1 MKEVKFTIQHIL
13 GIVLSLVVAGIGIV
27 YGIDVV
33 SDVRD
38 DYSGGNAT
46 TAADTEF
53 TAANNTMIGVSKFSD
68 KFPTIG
74 LVAVAAV
81 IIGILVTYLGGRMM
95 R

>member
-1 MKEVKFTIQHIL
+1 MKEVKFGIQHIL
-13 GIVLSLVVAGIGIV
+13 GIVLALVVAGIGVV
-27 YGIDVV
+27 YGVDVV

-38 DYSGGNAT
+38 DYST
-46 TAADTEF
+46 TDSEYL
-53 TAANNTMIGVSKFSD
+53 AANNTMTGVTKFTD